1 MTYDILEFY
10 HQYLHGIS
18 EAFEDVLTDQVI
30 QPGAEKEST
39 QGQKKMLNSNQILNE
54 NNKKAD
60 ESVQRETR
68 ISLTIRHVPKTKHIK
83 IKL

>member
-1 MTYDILEFY
+1 MTYDILKFY

>member
-1 MTYDILEFY
+1 M
-10 HQYLHGIS
+10 
-18 EAFEDVLTDQVI
+18 TDQVI
-30 QPGAEKEST
+30 QPGAEKELT

-54 NNKKAD
+54 YNEKAD
-60 ESVQRETR
+60 ESVPRETR

>member
-30 QPGAEKEST
+30 QPGAEKELT
-39 QGQKKMLNSNQILNE
+39 QGQKQMLNSNQMLNE
-54 NNKKAD
+54 YNEKAD
-60 ESVQRETR
+60 KSVPRETR